1 LSGVIR
7 RRGLLL
13 TVVGALVVALAV
25 TLPGLARTGEA
36 TRSREH
42 ARAELLP
49 SANPTGS
56 SLPPEAPRVIPSA
69 FLQLGSRPYLPR
81 QQGKL
86 LASHWL
92 AKDGSVVDTVP
103 DGTKVVWPRAL
114 KVSDPTMQQVWLRL
128 ETPQNPIGVELRV
141 FDGRLDSLGVPRDAG
156 RLLSCLQGPAA
167 NPGCSW
173 SVSGGGVD
181 VLLFEPLS
189 RPSMLLV
196 LYAEWLA
203 SPAARSPPAPSHRIV
218 NASWGFR
225 LAVGRLDRNSP

>member
-1 LSGVIR
+1 
-7 RRGLLL
+7 
-13 TVVGALVVALAV
+13 VALAI
-25 TLPGLARTGEA
+25 TLPGLARTDEDA
-36 TRSREH
+36 THREH

-49 SANPTGS
+49 PANRTGS
-56 SLPPEAPRVIPSA
+56 SLPSRAPRVIPSA
-69 FLQLGSRPYLPR
+69 FLQIGSTAHLPR
-81 QQGKL
+81 QEGKL

-103 DGTKVVWPRAL
+103 DGSKVVWPRAL
-114 KVSDPTMQQVWLRL
+114 KVSDPTMQVRLRL
-128 ETPQNPIGVELRV
+128 ETPENPIRVELRV

-156 RLLSCLQGPAA
+156 RLLSCSQGPAA
-167 NPGCSW
+167 NAGCGW

-203 SPAARSPPAPSHRIV
+203 SPARRPPAAGSHRIV
-218 NASWGFR
+218 NASWGYR